1 MGWVLLIMFALES
14 GQLPFTEQ
22 HRTWPD
28 CEDAAMRWRME
39 WPNTPVVCLPASVLG
54 EEEDADGVTG
64 KAKARVKTKTKAK
77 AKVKQRP

>member
-1 MGWVLLIMFALES
+1 LFAFES
-14 GQLPFTEQ
+14 GPLPLIEQ

-39 WPNTPVVCLPASVLG
+39 RPNTLVVCLPASVLADEG
-54 EEEDADGVTG
+54 ADGVTG
-64 KAKARVKTKTKAK
+64 KAKVK